1 MPDTPAIPPEAHR
14 RQHARLRVGIAAR
27 LETLEG
33 QQAVRLVDLSQSGA
47 QVVLSQQVPFRR
59 GVLCWLDFEAFGAV
73 AWQDGENMGLEFEEL
88 VPMDQL
94 FETRQRAPE
103 VVRAQAL
110 GDYGA
115 ARDFVAGTFNPG
127 D

>member
-1 MPDTPAIPPEAHR
+1 MSDMAVPGTEAHR
-14 RQHARLRVGIAAR
+14 RQHARLRLGMPAR

-33 QQAVRLVDLSQSGA
+33 QQPVRLVDLSQSGA
-47 QVVLSQQVPFRR
+47 QVVLEHPHEVRR
-59 GVLCWLDFEAFGAV
+59 AVLCWLDFEAFGIV
-73 AWQDGENMGLEFEEL
+73 AWREDDHVGLEFEEL

-94 FETRQRAPE
+94 FETRQRAPD
-103 VVRAQAL
+103 VVRAETM